1 MQRGFCDDA
10 PASRSPLSTL
20 HDCLGMRL
28 ISERICALKASY
40 QADHGTR
47 VSSGRSPPQKEVW
60 RQSPEDFMGCTLRS
74 VHGAERAAPGHRSWT
89 LAEQLYDS
97 RSRIHRVAGRFIDRT
112 PYKTTF
118 ELLFASYGVH
128 EPPDFCGIANA
139 LTFAYRTS
147 EIEHET
153 HASTRN
159 CLAFRAREDQGS
171 QAPADRDGRCSLCF
185 RSHRNNIRS
194 YALTIATF
202 GRIHSLGLRRQQT
215 GFSCLRYASL
225 SSRVRPRWYVAVF
238 AHRRQRHCRLAD
250 KTRGFG

>member
-1 MQRGFCDDA
+1 MMLPPLGLHYRRCMIVWVCDSLVSA
-10 PASRSPLSTL
+10 YVRSKLAIRRITEHECHRVVRLLKKRFGGSRLRTS
-20 HDCLGMRL
+20 
-28 ISERICALKASY
+28 
-40 QADHGTR
+40 
-47 VSSGRSPPQKEVW
+47 W
-60 RQSPEDFMGCTLRS
+60 GCTLRS
-74 VHGAERAAPGHRSWT
+74 VHGAERAAPGHRLWT

-202 GRIHSLGLRRQQT
+202 GRIHSLRLRRQQT

-225 SSRVRPRWYVAVF
+225 LSRVRPRWYVAVF